1 MALWVSTGAVVHMLV
16 CSVAEVSLR
25 QEMQALG
32 VRPVQLC
39 TIFGFVL
46 SLGLFYVYVMRQH
59 FQEAMFCS

>member
-1 MALWVSTGAVVHMLV
+1 MHMLV